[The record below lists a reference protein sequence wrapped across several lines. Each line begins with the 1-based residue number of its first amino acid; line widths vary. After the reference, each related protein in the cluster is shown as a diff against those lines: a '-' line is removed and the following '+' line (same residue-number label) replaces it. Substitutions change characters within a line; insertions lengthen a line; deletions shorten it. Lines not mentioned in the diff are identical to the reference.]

1 MKRLDIFISIVS
13 RPKAFISI
21 FNFILEY
28 FLQFLIAAVINQP
41 KICSCSPIFTF
52 DFFGKLSTT
61 TPESVISD
69 YRHQKKTDSSFEHSS
84 IMKNVTEENPTTYT
98 ESNAD
103 FYAEV
108 FGRLVGS
115 VRSSFA
121 DLISD
126 IKKRNQYFRDR
137 NEKNQ
142 NKEADELE
150 EIMRQLVMLNETSTN
165 SLNDESDVMSR
176 KTKRNPFILD
186 EVGQLTIPI
195 NLSSFENDLIS
206 EEAYTT
212 LNDDMS
218 SSSKD
223 EHWLQKYYEYFE
235 KIKENHHNRKERK
248 IMNLLKLILT
258 PVLKLNKTDV
268 EETFDDDIMFS
279 IIQGNQTIGQ
289 VTPFQILRILH
300 KESNDRIQLRMKLIL
315 KRIVYKYARLYYIAR
330 KNYKNSHG
338 HHQELQNDETDSF
351 RLLDDMPENDIS
363 DSDFEFSTNDA
374 KHNFQSVEGIAILL
388 LEIFGAF
395 FAIYNGFWAQLEGGY
410 FYDLLE

>member
-1 MKRLDIFISIVS
+1 M
-13 RPKAFISI
+13 
-21 FNFILEY
+21 
-28 FLQFLIAAVINQP
+28 
-41 KICSCSPIFTF
+41 
-52 DFFGKLSTT
+52 
-61 TPESVISD
+61 
-69 YRHQKKTDSSFEHSS
+69 
-84 IMKNVTEENPTTYT
+84 TEENPTTYT

-121 DLISD
+121 DLIGD

-142 NKEADELE
+142 NKEAADELE
-150 EIMRQLVMLNETSTN
+150 EIMRQLAMLNETSTN

-206 EEAYTT
+206 EEAYTA
-212 LNDDMS
+212 LNDDTS
-218 SSSKD
+218 NNNSKD

-235 KIKENHHNRKERK
+235 QIKENHHNRKEKK

-279 IIQGNQTIGQ
+279 IIQGNHTIGQ

-338 HHQELQNDETDSF
+338 HHNDETDSF
-351 RLLDDMPENDIS
+351 RLLDEMPENDIS
-363 DSDFEFSTNDA
+363 DSDFEFSTSDA